1 MSLIGA
7 FSVIVKTDC
16 GTDGSFY
23 STNKSLTPASLQTQ
37 CVTDRLQTGDK
48 LTVPVFTDLCSAV
61 CWGEQVNRIHDCPY
75 NGRRSDVEIMSS
87 YFAVTHYLA
96 GWTGKGPVAVR
107 RWTKLWLTDFSVDV
121 N

>member
-1 MSLIGA
+1 M
-7 FSVIVKTDC
+7 IVKTDC

-87 YFAVTHYLA
+87 YFTVTPVIILQA
-96 GWTGKGPVAVR
+96 GREGVQWQSEGGP
-107 RWTKLWLTDFSVDV
+107 SSG
-121 N
+121 